1 MLETLR
7 KCFQT
12 LLLNQVTDLNEKK
25 KKEKN
30 PPACQKSILQMS
42 QSTMRQLLSHEDL
55 PYGQY
60 EKSQIKINCYS
71 ERAFHLSQVSQL
83 YILQPFTTQLRGPVG
98 LFKVFVA
105 FISPSTAV
113 FVLISLRQHSG
124 LSASVREHT
133 NLGPIFLPS
142 APLLPLDLRCW
153 DGL

>member
-12 LLLNQVTDLNEKK
+12 LLFNQVTDLNEKK

-42 QSTMRQLLSHEDL
+42 QSTTRQLLSHEDL

-83 YILQPFTTQLRGPVG
+83 YILQPLPHNYEVQLGC
-98 LFKVFVA
+98 LKY
-105 FISPSTAV
+105 
-113 FVLISLRQHSG
+113 L
-124 LSASVREHT
+124 
-133 NLGPIFLPS
+133 
-142 APLLPLDLRCW
+142 
-153 DGL
+153 

>member
-12 LLLNQVTDLNEKK
+12 LLLNQVADLNEKK
-25 KKEKN
+25 KEKS
-30 PPACQKSILQMS
+30 PCMPESILQMS

-83 YILQPFTTQLRGPVG
+83 YILQPLPHNYEVQLGC
-98 LFKVFVA
+98 LKY
-105 FISPSTAV
+105 
-113 FVLISLRQHSG
+113 L
-124 LSASVREHT
+124 
-133 NLGPIFLPS
+133 
-142 APLLPLDLRCW
+142 
-153 DGL
+153 